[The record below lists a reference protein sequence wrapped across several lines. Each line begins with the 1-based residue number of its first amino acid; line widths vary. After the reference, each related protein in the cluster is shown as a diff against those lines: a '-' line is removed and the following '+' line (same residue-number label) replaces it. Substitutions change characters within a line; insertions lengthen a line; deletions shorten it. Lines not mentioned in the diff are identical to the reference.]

1 MEELRAA
8 GKIRHYGVALGSMA
22 DGLKAVRENDIA
34 SIMTTFNC
42 LNQEPAEELL
52 PAMLAKGVS
61 LFARVPLAS
70 GFLTGTLTADTEFAW
85 NDKRGVIPRDEYLAQ
100 LEQAE
105 QMRFLEDEPGVSS
118 MAEGA
123 LKFVLAHE
131 AVASVVAGMM
141 RPFEVD
147 LNVQASA
154 KRGRGCRRRRWSGC
168 GRFIGKGRGERG
180 EK

>member
-1 MEELRAA
+1 
-8 GKIRHYGVALGSMA
+8 MA

-34 SIMTTFNC
+34 CLMTTFNC
-42 LNQEPAEELL
+42 LNQEPADELM

-85 NDKRGVIPRDEYLAQ
+85 NDKRVIPRDEYLAT
-100 LEQAE
+100 LAQAE
-105 QMRFLEDEPGVSS
+105 RMRFLEDEPGVGS

-147 LNVQASA
+147 LNVAAS
-154 KRGRGCRRRRWSGC
+154 
-168 GRFIGKGRGERG
+168 GEGLSDGAVERVREVYREG
-180 EK
+180 